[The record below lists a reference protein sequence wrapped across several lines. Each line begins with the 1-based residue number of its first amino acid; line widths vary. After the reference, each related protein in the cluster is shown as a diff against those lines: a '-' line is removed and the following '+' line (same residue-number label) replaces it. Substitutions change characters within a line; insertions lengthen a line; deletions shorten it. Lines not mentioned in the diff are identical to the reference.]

1 MTDRVSPRLPNDI
14 PALGISLAGAPG
26 AAGVGGLASAN
37 AAAQYGVLAQPSWAP
52 PAWVFGP
59 VWTVLYVLMGVAA
72 WLVWRTR
79 PPVPASALTAY
90 GIQLVL
96 NALWTPLFFGLGWR
110 GAALAEIAVLWIAL
124 LVTIAL
130 FWVRSRA
137 AAVLLLPYLVWTTF
151 AACLNF
157 AVWQLNTAAV

>member
-1 MTDRVSPRLPNDI
+1 MMDYVSRRLPDDI
-14 PALGISLAGAPG
+14 PALGISLAAAAI
-26 AAGVGGLASAN
+26 AAGVGGLASVN
-37 AAAQYGVLAQPSWAP
+37 AAAKYGLLEQPSWAP

-59 VWTVLYVLMGVAA
+59 VWTVLYVLMAIAA

-79 PPVPASALTAY
+79 PPVATSALVAY

-110 GAALAEIAVLWIAL
+110 GAALAEIVMLWIVLA
-124 LVTIAL
+124 VTIAL
-130 FWVRSRA
+130 FWSRSRIA
-137 AAVLLLPYLVWTTF
+137 AALLVPYLVWTTF

-157 AVWQLNTAAV
+157 SVWQLNAVSA

>member
-1 MTDRVSPRLPNDI
+1 MLDHVSRRLPDDI
-14 PALGISLAGAPG
+14 PALVISLAAAAI
-26 AAGVGGLASAN
+26 AAGVGGLASVN
-37 AAAQYGVLAQPSWAP
+37 AAAKYGLLVQPSWAP
-52 PAWVFGP
+52 PAWLFGP

-79 PPVPASALTAY
+79 PPVATRALSAY

-124 LVTIAL
+124 AVTITL
-130 FWVRSRA
+130 FWRSSRIA
-137 AAVLLLPYLVWTTF
+137 AYLLVPYLVWTTF
-151 AACLNF
+151 AVCLNF
-157 AVWQLNTAAV
+157 SVWQLNTAVA

>member
-1 MTDRVSPRLPNDI
+1 MTDRVSPRLPDDI
-14 PALGISLAGAPG
+14 PALGISLAAAAV

-96 NALWTPLFFGLGWR
+96 NALWTPLFFGLGWP
-110 GAALAEIAVLWIAL
+110 GAALAEIVVLWIAL
-124 LVTIAL
+124 VVTIAL
-130 FWVRSRA
+130 FWVRSRV

>member
-1 MTDRVSPRLPNDI
+1 MMDHVSRRLPDDI
-14 PALGISLAGAPG
+14 PALGISLAAAAI
-26 AAGVGGLASAN
+26 AAGVGGLASVN
-37 AAAQYGVLAQPSWAP
+37 AAAKYGLLEQPSWAP

-59 VWTVLYVLMGVAA
+59 VWTVLYVLMAVAA

-79 PPVPASALTAY
+79 PPVATSALAAY

-110 GAALAEIAVLWIAL
+110 GAAMVEIMILWTVLAA
-124 LVTIAL
+124 TIAL
-130 FWVRSRA
+130 FWSRSRIA
-137 AAVLLLPYLVWTTF
+137 AALLVPYLVWTTF

-157 AVWQLNTAAV
+157 SVWQLNAVSA